1 MNDKKNELTSESAEA
16 KPVNTENKNQIPLD
30 ASAQLSEEQALA
42 NFLQDEAPVQAELP
56 SELPAEL
63 PPELPPELPGERL
76 AARRAELRWSV
87 EEAASKLK
95 LATRQIAALEA
106 NDFASLPGMAIVR
119 GFIRSYAKLLE
130 LDPAPLVEMISNEP
144 NPAFDP
150 MVLRRPL
157 PAVTFPGRRYS
168 SGVRHRGNSARRMT
182 GIAALVLIFLL
193 MFAFAGRQMGWLT
206 ELPFFPAADTETAAA
221 ADEVVIAEPVPEP
234 AAAAPASKAPN
245 SAVAP
250 AAVASAAVTT
260 AAAPALVPNALIDPM
275 NALEIKLREDT
286 WVEISNQNGV
296 KLISR
301 LMRAGTTEKFEV
313 KEPVVLVVGNAT
325 GVDVRLRGQSLNL
338 KTGARD
344 NVAKLNIK

>member
-1 MNDKKNELTSESAEA
+1 MNDKKNELTSESAQA
-16 KPVNTENKNQIPLD
+16 TTVNTENKDQIPHETL
-30 ASAQLSEEQALA
+30 AQLSEEQALA
-42 NFLQDEAPVQAELP
+42 NVLQDEAPAQAELQ
-56 SELPAEL
+56 
-63 PPELPPELPGERL
+63 PELPPELPGERL
-76 AARRAELRWSV
+76 AARRGELRWSV

-95 LATRQIAALEA
+95 LAPRQIVALEA

-182 GIAALVLIFLL
+182 GIAALVVVFLL

-206 ELPFFPAADTETAAA
+206 ELPFFHAADTESSAAV
-221 ADEVVIAEPVPEP
+221 DEVVIAEPVPEP
-234 AAAAPASKAPN
+234 AAAAPAGTAPN
-245 SAVAP
+245 SAVAT
-250 AAVASAAVTT
+250 AAVASSAT
-260 AAAPALVPNALIDPM
+260 PALVPNALLDPL

-313 KEPVVLVVGNAT
+313 KEPVVLVIGNAT

-338 KTGARD
+338 KSGARD